1 MQRMNKMNWKW
12 AFFILAG
19 INIAII
25 ASFWLLLSPIGSESA
40 PEELPEG
47 EVPAQEEEVF
57 FTAETSV
64 DQIRSFMRSQTDDAF
79 DIHMEDDEIV
89 FTGNYTFFGMDVDLN
104 LYLLPTVS
112 ESGNLRLEENGM
124 AIGSLN
130 LPSAAVLR
138 VVEEQ
143 ADLPEFVHVYPQ
155 EGVIDVHVNDI
166 DIGDDLY
173 LRIGASGLE
182 NGEIPLE
189 GVYGDA

>member
-1 MQRMNKMNWKW
+1 MNWKW

-25 ASFWLLLSPIGSESA
+25 SSFWLLLSPIGSESA

-47 EVPAQEEEVF
+47 EAPAQEEEVF

-64 DQIRSFMRSQTDDAF
+64 DQIRSFMRSQTDDAI

-143 ADLPEFVHVYPQ
+143 GDLPEFVHVYPQ

-182 NGEIPLE
+182 NGDIPLE

>member
-1 MQRMNKMNWKW
+1 MNWKW

-40 PEELPEG
+40 PEELLEG
-47 EVPAQEEEVF
+47 EAPAQEEEVF

-64 DQIRSFMRSQTDDAF
+64 DQIRSFMRSQTDDAI

-143 ADLPEFVHVYPQ
+143 GDLPEFVHVYPQ

-182 NGEIPLE
+182 NGDIPLE